1 MKKNIFNNRRF
12 KHGSLATIMTVGL
25 VVLVVLVNIIASMVA
40 DRLPVNIDLTDTK
53 MYELSQ
59 ESIDYVEQLKEPVTI
74 EVFAS
79 EDDFNNMGQMYGF
92 EEFTKQA
99 LELFKKYS
107 LYGDVT
113 VNYLDPYTNPDILS
127 KYPKESLG
135 LGSVVVSCGERYRA
149 LALYDL
155 FNVDSQTGAVVS
167 SKVENAV
174 TNAIMLVTNAN
185 PTTVTVL
192 TGVNTGDVS
201 GTYQLIEIQRI
212 LDSGNRHSH
221 RPD

>member
-25 VVLVVLVNIIASMVA
+25 IVLVVLVNIIASMVV

-167 SKVENAV
+167 SKV
-174 TNAIMLVTNAN
+174 
-185 PTTVTVL
+185 
-192 TGVNTGDVS
+192 
-201 GTYQLIEIQRI
+201 
-212 LDSGNRHSH
+212 
-221 RPD
+221 

>member
-107 LYGDVT
+107 L
-113 VNYLDPYTNPDILS
+113 
-127 KYPKESLG
+127 
-135 LGSVVVSCGERYRA
+135 CGGI
-149 LALYDL
+149 
-155 FNVDSQTGAVVS
+155 F
-167 SKVENAV
+167 
-174 TNAIMLVTNAN
+174 
-185 PTTVTVL
+185 
-192 TGVNTGDVS
+192 
-201 GTYQLIEIQRI
+201 
-212 LDSGNRHSH
+212 
-221 RPD
+221 